1 MRKQKNPYTRKVRR
15 GFISFLKHVPQK
27 EQFLKDL
34 YPERC
39 SDECTE
45 FRVQQN
51 LYESRRE
58 DYFKKYPFWY
68 FLAKLLKRPEIK

>member
-1 MRKQKNPYTRKVRR
+1 MRKQKNPYSRKVRR

-34 YPERC
+34 YPERG

-58 DYFKKYPFWY
+58 DYSK
-68 FLAKLLKRPEIK
+68 